1 VVVVVGIVGIE
12 AVVVELQ
19 EQVRSVVAMEDI
31 DLLAIEDACQWR
43 VVVGVVDVVTVVI

>member
-1 VVVVVGIVGIE
+1 MVVVVGIVGIE

-31 DLLAIEDACQWR
+31 DLLAIEDAWR
-43 VVVGVVDVVTVVI
+43 WQVVVGVVDVVIVVI